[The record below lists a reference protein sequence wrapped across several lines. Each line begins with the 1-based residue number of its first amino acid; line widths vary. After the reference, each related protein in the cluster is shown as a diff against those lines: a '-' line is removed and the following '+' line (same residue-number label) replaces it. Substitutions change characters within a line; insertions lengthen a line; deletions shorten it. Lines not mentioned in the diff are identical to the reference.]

1 MDLICCASSGWIE
14 ILLSSLADYTELF
27 LKKTTKKTE
36 ERENKRVMISALPL
50 SLLSIRS
57 EEGHC
62 L

>member
-1 MDLICCASSGWIE
+1 MDLISCASSRWIE
-14 ILLSSLADYTELF
+14 ILLSSLGVYTELF
-27 LKKTTKKTE
+27 LKKPTKKTE
-36 ERENKRVMISALPL
+36 ERENKRVMIPALLL